1 MEIAKTGF
9 GIGFYVVSL
18 VVSGVL
24 FFGWRRLFRRVF
36 RTEYWVV
43 LATAMAA
50 IITTPIVLLV
60 LLWLLHAL
68 QAPKS

>member
-1 MEIAKTGF
+1 MELAKTGF

-36 RTEYWVV
+36 RAESWVV
-43 LATAMAA
+43 IATAMAA
-50 IITTPIVLLV
+50 IVTTPLV
-60 LLWLLHAL
+60 LLTLLWLMRFLNR
-68 QAPKS
+68 P

>member
-1 MEIAKTGF
+1 MELAKTGF

-36 RTEYWVV
+36 RAESWVV
-43 LATAMAA
+43 ITTAMAA
-50 IITTPIVLLV
+50 IITTPVVLLA
-60 LLWLLHAL
+60 LLWLLAL
-68 QAPKS
+68 LKE

>member
-1 MEIAKTGF
+1 MELAKTGF

-18 VVSGVL
+18 VVSGLL

-36 RTEYWVV
+36 RAEYWVV

-50 IITTPIVLLV
+50 IITTPVVLLV
-60 LLWLLHAL
+60 LLWLLAL
-68 QAPKS
+68 LKK

>member
-1 MEIAKTGF
+1 MELAKTGF

-36 RTEYWVV
+36 RAEFWVV
-43 LATAMAA
+43 IATAMAA
-50 IITTPIVLLV
+50 IITTPVVLLV
-60 LLWLLHAL
+60 LLWLLAL
-68 QAPKS
+68 LKK